1 MENRIR
7 ETIGV
12 RPLGFRAS
20 YWRFSNHTL
29 SIPTRGRYIYDS
41 SLMDS
46 EDPYT
51 INIDDQVIVELPV
64 D

>member
-1 MENRIR
+1 MSVVDELKSSEKEQVFTLMENRIR

-12 RPLGFRAS
+12 RPLGFRAP

-29 SIPTRGRYIYDS
+29 NIPAGGRYIYDS

-46 EDPYT
+46 
-51 INIDDQVIVELPV
+51 
-64 D
+64 